1 MFTGS
6 AARRVRFRATAIA
19 LAGLVLVV
27 VTSVAAAGPERPAWV
42 AASDAHAR
50 FVLDAQA
57 AFAPEAASSYGLVEH
72 DGRTVDLGPRLTERY
87 LDAMEKVTAELR
99 RRLDGTTDPHV
110 RQDLE
115 ILLTAVDNDVTG
127 ARLGARLFLE
137 WYDVPKLVF
146 EGIRGL
152 LEDQVAP
159 ERRGK
164 ALARLER
171 YVGRAPDTVPV
182 ATLAKARFDESL
194 APGRLGPYRADRL
207 GPYKPSVEEAIANAP
222 TYLKGIRDLFARYA
236 IPNADAA
243 LAALDAQIADYV
255 AWERD
260 VVLPRSRTDF
270 RQPPEF
276 YAHLLK
282 VTGIDVDP
290 RVLIER
296 ARLAFADTRTA
307 MQMLAPRVA
316 AAKGIDA
323 RDYRDVLRALKR
335 ETIPDARLEAHY
347 ATVNRDLEAV
357 IRRERIVTLP
367 SRPMV
372 VRLASEAE
380 SAAQPAPHM
389 EPPPLVGNTGE
400 RGQFVLPVGNPSAGG
415 QAYDDFNF
423 AAAAWTLSAHEGRPG
438 HELQFSAMLER
449 GVSLARSI
457 FAFTSVNVEG
467 WALYAEAEMMPHE
480 PIEGQL
486 VALQHRL
493 MRAARAMLD
502 PMLNLGLIEPEAA
515 RAVLREEVV
524 LSPAMVRQELDRYT
538 FRAPGQ
544 AGSYF
549 YGYARLQ
556 ELRVETELALGKHFD
571 RMAFNDFV
579 LAQGLVPPALL
590 ARAVREELIAA
601 HGSERPRPPG
611 SDLTRGEAAST
622 VAAP

>member
-1 MFTGS
+1 VPRGMHP
-6 AARRVRFRATAIA
+6 RAA
-19 LAGLVLVV
+19 LAAFVLAALLGLAG
-27 VTSVAAAGPERPAWV
+27 VAGTAETAAPAWV
-42 AASDAHAR
+42 AESDAHAR

-57 AFAPEAASSYGLVEH
+57 AFWPETASRHGLVAY
-72 DGRTVDLGPRLTERY
+72 DSRTVDLGARLTERY
-87 LDAMEKVTAELR
+87 VAAMEDVAAELR
-99 RRLDGTTDPHV
+99 RRLAGTKDPRV

-115 ILLTAVDNDVTG
+115 ILLTAVDDDVTG

-137 WYDVPKLVF
+137 WHDVPKLVF
-146 EGIRGL
+146 EGVRGL

-159 ERRGK
+159 ERRGR

-171 YVGRAPDTVPV
+171 YVGRAPDTTSV
-182 ATLAKARFDESL
+182 ATLAKARFEDSRAE
-194 APGRLGPYRADRL
+194 GRLGPYR
-207 GPYKPSVEEAIANAP
+207 PSVEEAIANAP
-222 TYLKGIRDLFARYA
+222 TYAKGIRELFARYQIA
-236 IPNADAA
+236 NADAA
-243 LAALDAQIADYV
+243 LDALDAQVADYV

-260 VVLPRSRTDF
+260 VVLPRARTDF
-270 RQPPEF
+270 RQPPEL

-316 AAKGIDA
+316 EAKGIAA

-335 ETIPDARLEAHY
+335 DTIPDARLESHY
-347 ATVNRDLEAV
+347 ATVNRELEAV

-367 SRPMV
+367 ARPMI

-400 RGQFVLPVGNPSAGG
+400 RGQFVLPLGNPAAGG
-415 QAYDDFNF
+415 ELYDDFNF

-467 WALYAEAEMMPHE
+467 WALYAEAEVMPYE

-502 PMLNLGLIEPEAA
+502 PMLNLGMIEPEAA
-515 RAVLREEVV
+515 RALLRDEVV
-524 LSPAMVRQELDRYT
+524 LSPAMVRQELDRYM

-556 ELRVETELALGKHFD
+556 ELRIETELALGQRFD
-571 RMAFNDFV
+571 RMAFHDFV
-579 LAQGLVPPALL
+579 LAQGLVPPPLL
-590 ARAVREELIAA
+590 ARAVRDELIAA
-601 HGSERPRPPG
+601 DRRK
-611 SDLTRGEAAST
+611 
-622 VAAP
+622 

>member
-1 MFTGS
+1 M
-6 AARRVRFRATAIA
+6 RFRAAA
-19 LAGLVLVV
+19 AALVV
-27 VTSVAAAGPERPAWV
+27 LALLVGTAAFAAGPAWV
-42 AASDAHAR
+42 AESDAHAR

-57 AFAPEAASSYGLVEH
+57 AFAPESASRYGLVQY
-72 DGRTVDLGPRLTERY
+72 DGGTVDLGPRLTERY
-87 LDAMEKVTAELR
+87 VAAMEAVTADLR
-99 RRLDGTTDPHV
+99 RRLAGAKDPQV

-115 ILLTAVDNDVTG
+115 ILLTAIDNDVTG
-127 ARLGARLFLE
+127 ARLAARLFLE

-146 EGIRGL
+146 EGVRGL
-152 LEDQVAP
+152 LEDQVPP
-159 ERRGK
+159 ERRAQ

-171 YVGRAPDTVPV
+171 YVGRAPDTTPV
-182 ATLAKARFDESL
+182 ATLAKARFDESV
-194 APGRLGPYRADRL
+194 AAGRLGPSRADRLGPSRADRL

-222 TYLKGIRDLFARYA
+222 TYAKGIRELFARYA
-236 IPNADAA
+236 IPNADGA

-260 VVLPRSRTDF
+260 VVLPRARTDF
-270 RQPPEF
+270 RQPPEL

-316 AAKGIDA
+316 EAKGIDA

-335 ETIPDARLEAHY
+335 DRIPDARLEAHY
-347 ATVNRDLEAV
+347 AAVNRELEAV

-367 SRPMV
+367 ARPMV

-400 RGQFVLPVGNPSAGG
+400 RGQFVLPLGNPSAGG
-415 QAYDDFNF
+415 EAYDDFNF

-438 HELQFSAMLER
+438 HELQFSAMVER

-467 WALYAEAEMMPHE
+467 WALYAEAEVMPYE

-502 PMLNLGLIEPEAA
+502 PMLNLGMIEPEAA
-515 RAVLREEVV
+515 RAVLRDEVV
-524 LSPAMVRQELDRYT
+524 LSPAMVRQELDRYM

-556 ELRVETELALGKHFD
+556 ELRVETEMALGQHFD
-571 RMAFNDFV
+571 RLAFHDFV
-579 LAQGLVPPALL
+579 LAQGLIPPPLL
-590 ARAVREELIAA
+590 ARAVRDELIPA
-601 HGSERPRPPG
+601 R
-611 SDLTRGEAAST
+611 RGR
-622 VAAP
+622 

>member
-1 MFTGS
+1 MHVRLAPRT
-6 AARRVRFRATAIA
+6 AAA
-19 LAGLVLVV
+19 LAV
-27 VTSVAAAGPERPAWV
+27 VAALAIGSGAHAAAAAPAWV
-42 AASDAHAR
+42 AESDAQAR
-50 FVLDAQA
+50 YVLDAQA
-57 AFAPEAASSYGLVEH
+57 AFAPETASRYGLAEY
-72 DGRTVDLGPRLTERY
+72 DPRTVDLGARLPERY
-87 LDAMEKVTAELR
+87 VAAMEKVTAELR
-99 RRLDGTTDPHV
+99 RRLEGATDLEV

-127 ARLGARLFLE
+127 ARLGSRLFLE

-146 EGIRGL
+146 EGVRGL

-159 ERRGK
+159 ERRAH

-171 YVGRAPDTVPV
+171 YVGRAPDTTPV

-194 APGRLGPYRADRL
+194 AADRL
-207 GPYKPSVEEAIANAP
+207 GPYRPSVEEAIANAP
-222 TYLKGIRDLFARYA
+222 TYAKGIRELVARYA
-236 IPNADAA
+236 IPNAESA
-243 LAALDAQIADYV
+243 LAALDAQITDYV

-282 VTGIDVDP
+282 LTGIDVDP

-316 AAKGIDA
+316 EAKGIAA

-335 ETIPDARLEAHY
+335 DTIPDAELEAHY
-347 ATVNRDLEAV
+347 ATVNRELEAV

-367 SRPMV
+367 ARPMV
-372 VRLASEAE
+372 VRLASAAE

-415 QAYDDFNF
+415 EAYDDFNF

-467 WALYAEAEMMPHE
+467 WALYAEAEVMPYE

-502 PMLNLGLIEPEAA
+502 PMLNLGMIEPEAA
-515 RAVLREEVV
+515 RAVLRDEVV
-524 LSPAMVRQELDRYT
+524 LSPAMVRQELDRYM
-538 FRAPGQ
+538 FRAPAQ

-556 ELRVETELALGKHFD
+556 ELRVETELALGRHFD

-579 LAQGLVPPALL
+579 LAQGLVPPPLL
-590 ARAVREELIAA
+590 ARAVRDGLIAA
-601 HGSERPRPPG
+601 GRRQ
-611 SDLTRGEAAST
+611 
-622 VAAP
+622 

>member
-1 MFTGS
+1 MSSGYS
-6 AARRVRFRATAIA
+6 ARLVQPRAAATA
-19 LAGLVLVV
+19 LAGLVLLVA
-27 VTSVAAAGPERPAWV
+27 TTVAAVGPERPAWV
-42 AASDAHAR
+42 AESDAHAR

-57 AFAPEAASSYGLVEH
+57 AFTPESASRYGLTEH
-72 DGRTVDLGPRLTERY
+72 DGRTVDLGPRLSERY
-87 LDAMEKVTAELR
+87 VTAMEEVTAELR
-99 RRLDGTTDPHV
+99 RRLGAATHPQV

-146 EGIRGL
+146 EGVRGL

-159 ERRGK
+159 ERRAR

-171 YVGRAPDTVPV
+171 YVGRAADTVPV
-182 ATLAKARFDESL
+182 ATLAKARFDES
-194 APGRLGPYRADRL
+194 RADGRL

-222 TYLKGIRDLFARYA
+222 TYAKGIRELFARYA

-260 VVLPRSRTDF
+260 VVLPRARTDF

-296 ARLAFADTRTA
+296 ARVAFADTRTA

-316 AAKGIDA
+316 EAKDIDA

-335 ETIPDARLEAHY
+335 DRIPDARLEAHY
-347 ATVNRDLEAV
+347 AKVNRELEAV

-367 SRPMV
+367 ARPMV

-400 RGQFVLPVGNPSAGG
+400 RGQFVLPLGNPSAGG
-415 QAYDDFNF
+415 ESYDDFNF

-449 GVSLARSI
+449 GVSLARSL

-467 WALYAEAEMMPHE
+467 WALYAEAEAMPYE

-502 PMLNLGLIEPEAA
+502 PMLNLGMIEPEAA
-515 RAVLREEVV
+515 RAVLRDEVV
-524 LSPAMVRQELDRYT
+524 LSGAMVRQELDRYT

-556 ELRVETELALGKHFD
+556 ELRIETELALGRHFD

-579 LAQGLVPPALL
+579 LAQGLVPPPLL
-590 ARAVREELIAA
+590 ARAVRDELIA
-601 HGSERPRPPG
+601 GQGR
-611 SDLTRGEAAST
+611 
-622 VAAP
+622 

>member
-1 MFTGS
+1 MRPEYRLDYSRARPNRFVTRPRRRRRRRKAAIKVGS
-6 AARRVRFRATAIA
+6 AKLRTAAAT
-19 LAGLVLVV
+19 LVV
-27 VTSVAAAGPERPAWV
+27 LTLLVGTAVFAAGPAWV
-42 AASDAHAR
+42 AESDVHAR
-50 FVLDAQA
+50 FVLEAQA
-57 AFAPEAASSYGLVEH
+57 AFAPESASRYGLVAY
-72 DGRTVDLGPRLTERY
+72 DGGTVDLGPRLPERY
-87 LDAMEKVTAELR
+87 VAAMERVGAELR
-99 RRLDGTTDPHV
+99 RRLADADDPRV

-115 ILLTAVDNDVTG
+115 ILLTAIDDDITG
-127 ARLGARLFLE
+127 TRLGARLFLE

-146 EGIRGL
+146 EGVRGL
-152 LEDQVAP
+152 LDDQVAP
-159 ERRGK
+159 ERRGQ
-164 ALARLER
+164 ALARLDR
-171 YVGRAPDTVPV
+171 YVGRAPDTTPL
-182 ATLAKARFDESL
+182 ATLAKARFDASR
-194 APGRLGPYRADRL
+194 AAGRLGPYR
-207 GPYKPSVEEAIANAP
+207 PSVDEAIANAP
-222 TYLKGIRDLFARYA
+222 TYAKGIRELFTRYA

-243 LAALDAQIADYV
+243 LAALDSQIADYV

-290 RVLIER
+290 RTLIER
-296 ARLAFADTRTA
+296 ARLAFAETRTA

-316 AAKGIDA
+316 EAKSIDA

-335 ETIPDARLEAHY
+335 DTIPNAGLAAHY
-347 ATVNRDLEAV
+347 ATVNRELETV

-367 SRPMV
+367 ARPMV

-400 RGQFVLPVGNPSAGG
+400 RGAFVLPVGNPSAGG
-415 QAYDDFNF
+415 EAYDDFNF

-457 FAFTSVNVEG
+457 FAFTSVNAEG
-467 WALYAEAEMMPHE
+467 WALYAEAEVMPYE

-502 PMLNLGLIEPEAA
+502 PMLNLGMIEPEAA
-515 RAVLREEVV
+515 RAVLRDEVV
-524 LSPAMVRQELDRYT
+524 LSNAMVRQELDRYM

-556 ELRVETELALGKHFD
+556 ELRVETELALGQRFD

-579 LAQGLVPPALL
+579 LAQGLVPPPLL
-590 ARAVREELIAA
+590 ARAVRDELIPA
-601 HGSERPRPPG
+601 RLRQ
-611 SDLTRGEAAST
+611 
-622 VAAP
+622 

>member
-1 MFTGS
+1 MLFLLTRY
-6 AARRVRFRATAIA
+6 AAPRVRSRGTTIA
-19 LAGLVLVV
+19 LTGLVLLV
-27 VTSVAAAGPERPAWV
+27 VTSVGAAGPERPTWIAE
-42 AASDAHAR
+42 SDAHAR

-57 AFAPEAASSYGLVEH
+57 AFAPETASRYGLAQY
-72 DGRTVDLGPRLTERY
+72 DGGTVDLGPRLTERY
-87 LDAMEKVTAELR
+87 VAAMEDVTAELR
-99 RRLDGTTDPHV
+99 RRLSATTQPQV

-115 ILLTAVDNDVTG
+115 ILLTSVGNDIDGT
-127 ARLGARLFLE
+127 RLGTRFFLE

-152 LEDQVAP
+152 LDDQVTP
-159 ERRGK
+159 ERRRQ
-164 ALARLER
+164 ALTRLEH
-171 YVGRAPDTVPV
+171 YVGRARDTVPV
-182 ATLAKARFDESL
+182 ATLAKARFDESV
-194 APGRLGPYRADRL
+194 AAERPGPSRAARPGPSRAARLGPYR
-207 GPYKPSVEEAIANAP
+207 PSVEEAIANAP
-222 TYLKGIRDLFARYA
+222 TYAKGIRELFARYQ

-290 RVLIER
+290 RTLIER
-296 ARLAFADTRTA
+296 ARLAFAETRTA

-316 AAKGIDA
+316 EAKGIDA
-323 RDYRDVLRALKR
+323 RDYRDVLRTLKR
-335 ETIPDARLEAHY
+335 DTIPNARLEAHY
-347 ATVNRDLEAV
+347 ATVNRELEAV
-357 IRRERIVTLP
+357 IERERIVTLP
-367 SRPMV
+367 ARPMV

-415 QAYDDFNF
+415 EAYDDFNF

-457 FAFTSVNVEG
+457 FAFTSVNAEG
-467 WALYAEAEMMPHE
+467 WALYAEAEAMPHE

-502 PMLNLGLIEPEAA
+502 PMLNLGMIEPEAA
-515 RAVLREEVV
+515 RAVLRDDVV

-556 ELRVETELALGKHFD
+556 ELRVETELALGQRFD
-571 RMAFNDFV
+571 RKAFNDFV
-579 LAQGLVPPALL
+579 LAQGLVPPPLL
-590 ARAVREELIAA
+590 ARAVREELIPL
-601 HGSERPRPPG
+601 RLRQ
-611 SDLTRGEAAST
+611 
-622 VAAP
+622 